1 MYDVWICEEM
11 YSMVDN
17 EINLILFNERYLQSE
32 LHWIFKELNV
42 STCIQYDEVLKACKQ
57 LECLLV

>member
-32 LHWIFKELNV
+32 LH
-42 STCIQYDEVLKACKQ
+42 
-57 LECLLV
+57 